1 MDLPSNICIAYTEIK
16 LKLSNQLFDLIKVK
30 KKHNLDS
37 LDMTYYLKNKLM
49 FIIFFNH

>member
-30 KKHNLDS
+30 KN
-37 LDMTYYLKNKLM
+37 TQ
-49 FIIFFNH
+49 FGFFGYDLLP